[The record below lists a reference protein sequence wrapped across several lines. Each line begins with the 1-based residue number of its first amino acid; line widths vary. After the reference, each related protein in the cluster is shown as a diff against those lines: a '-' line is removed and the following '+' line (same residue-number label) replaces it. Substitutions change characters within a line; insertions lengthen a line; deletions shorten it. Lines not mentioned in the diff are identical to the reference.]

1 MSTGLYAGLVE
12 EVKRYGLNDTT
23 PEEVFTSSLPVEY
36 VVDNNATFHNAK
48 VEDRPIRHISICRT
62 RLVLE

>member
-36 VVDNNATFHNAK
+36 VVVLSHSYLADALTNDPLVGNNNKAG
-48 VEDRPIRHISICRT
+48 
-62 RLVLE
+62 